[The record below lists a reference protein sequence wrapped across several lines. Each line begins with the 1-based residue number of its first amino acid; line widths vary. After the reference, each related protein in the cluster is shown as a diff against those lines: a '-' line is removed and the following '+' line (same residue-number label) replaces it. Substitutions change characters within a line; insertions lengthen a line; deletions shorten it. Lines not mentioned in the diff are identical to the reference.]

1 MSDEKK
7 SKPDTKNNPDV
18 APPAV
23 TGGKTPMFNPKIL
36 FIGLPIFIV
45 QLVLVYFIT
54 ANILFST
61 PHKTSESEVQS
72 DSTQTGVK
80 EGEQEGTSK
89 EVKSGDIIHSL
100 DDIIVNPAQTNGK
113 TLLLASVGF
122 DVKDAEGKKSLE
134 DKQVVVKDV
143 IISVLSSKNTE
154 QLSRASYR
162 DTIKT
167 EILSS
172 LKSKIPEAG
181 VSNVYFSKFIIQ

>member
-18 APPAV
+18 APTAV
-23 TGGKTPMFNPKIL
+23 PGGKTPMFNPKIL

-54 ANILFST
+54 ANILFSA
-61 PHKTSESEVQS
+61 PHKTSEGEVQS
-72 DSTQTGVK
+72 DSTQTEVK
-80 EGEQEGTSK
+80 EGEEGSHK

-143 IISVLSSKNTE
+143 IISVLSSKSTD